1 MIDWYWRVLNT
12 GHCDLTP
19 IMTFAVYLPIALFMF
34 VAMAWLGK
42 RIKP

>member
-19 IMTFAVYLPIALFMF
+19 IMTFAVYMPFALFTF
-34 VAMAWLGK
+34 VLMAVLSK
-42 RIKP
+42 KLK